1 MDRHDRRLLT
11 KEGYPGAQLVCSRG
25 FSHSRSV
32 DDLALVLRYL
42 LTQAPLAALE
52 RLQVS
57 LAFELEVARGIL
69 EELNQLGNVKFI
81 TTVFYTGH

>member
-1 MDRHDRRLLT
+1 MPQRFQPFLFCRR
-11 KEGYPGAQLVCSRG
+11 S
-25 FSHSRSV
+25 S
-32 DDLALVLRYL
+32 LVLRYF